1 MRIGPWTKIEI
12 EPWTVAREVTI
23 PEPRKAES
31 NRIESKPPVKETTA
45 PDSEF
50 FFLNVRAHNPVFKIS
65 NHPSATTNP
74 QIIQSSKITQFST
87 TPPPSNILNLNSNF
101 YIFTFLLLFI
111 FIFYKYVNFKFFS
124 LLFYLFKFFVF
135 VNKLCLYFFIKDIL
149 DN

>member
-23 PEPRKAES
+23 PEPRKAEL
-31 NRIESKPPVKETTA
+31 NRIETA
-45 PDSEF
+45 GSGNYGSSLWI
-50 FFLNVRAHNPVFKIS
+50 FFLNVGAHNPVLQIS
-65 NHPSATTNP
+65 NHPSTTTNP

-111 FIFYKYVNFKFFS
+111 FIFYKYVNFSFFS